1 MLRLKLLLT
10 LKAASHAGVAVGA
23 VSGEGGAVSKDETVL
38 VLQEGEPGAGWGLQT
53 QLFTLIIS

>member
-10 LKAASHAGVAVGA
+10 LKAAPHAGVAVGA

-53 QLFTLIIS
+53 